1 MLKAGTYQSIGIDFD
16 DPFVSIE
23 SIFEQQSPSI
33 SAKKGNY
40 LGGHED
46 HDDQKHA

>member
-23 SIFEQQSPSI
+23 SIFEHQSPTL
-33 SAKKGNY
+33 SAKKVNY
-40 LGGHED
+40 LGGQGENNEHND
-46 HDDQKHA
+46 G